1 MKEMTVEDDDRVM
14 TNVNYNDDDHNDDND
29 DTDFEIANILSHSS
43 T

>member
-14 TNVNYNDDDHNDDND
+14 TNVNYNDDDHNDD
-29 DTDFEIANILSHSS
+29 TDFEIANILSHSS